1 MESGVGGILAFVKA
15 AEIEPPYRMEG
26 ALGLSPPAGCC
37 AAEEACFPCSG
48 AWNAGVFLAI
58 PELAAL

>member
-1 MESGVGGILAFVKA
+1 MLLQRIDKSATSMREGWRRRLMEYGVGGILASIKA

-37 AAEEACFPCSG
+37 AAEKA
-48 AWNAGVFLAI
+48 
-58 PELAAL
+58 